1 MNLPRRKC
9 LQLAAGAALPVALA
23 TVTPLMP
30 LFGMLPGSLAADC
43 NAADCGA
50 GQAMAFRQG
59 PYFNYGLPAGWEV
72 AEENNTTLLLQ
83 SREASAY
90 ISVTGI
96 IALKQLLTPEV
107 FAYQRMTAL
116 GLTGVR
122 YAGVVY
128 IIPMADY
135 DSAGVMDVT
144 YTAPTGRMRGLVFSN
159 VATGYNGQI
168 FNRTDGVIALAGA
181 KEGMWDVYSDWLPE
195 AALQAVHTG
204 PNPFDSTPA
213 ASSAAGDAERTNEL
227 VAAHRAWVKRTWD
240 ELVSYRAPR
249 R

>member
-1 MNLPRRKC
+1 MNLPRHKC
-9 LQLAAGAALPVALA
+9 LQLAAAALPAALAVVALP
-23 TVTPLMP
+23 VSPSGILSGG
-30 LFGMLPGSLAADC
+30 FAADC

-50 GQAMAFRQG
+50 GQAMQFRQG
-59 PYFNYGLPAGWEV
+59 PYFNYALPAGWDAV
-72 AEENNTTLLLQ
+72 EENNTTLLLR
-83 SREASAY
+83 SRDGSAY
-90 ISVTGI
+90 IGVTGI
-96 IALKQLLTPEV
+96 TGLKEFLTPEV
-107 FAYQRMTAL
+107 FAYQRMAAL

-122 YAGVVY
+122 YTGVAY

-144 YTAPTGRMRGLVFSN
+144 YTAPIGRMRGLVFSN

-168 FNRTDGVIALAGA
+168 LNRTDGVIALAGA
-181 KEGMWDVYSDWLPE
+181 KEDVWDTYSDWLPE

-204 PNPFDSTPA
+204 PDPFDSTAA
-213 ASSAAGDAERTNEL
+213 ASSPARDVERTNEI

-240 ELVSYRAPR
+240 ELVSYRANR

>member
-9 LQLAAGAALPVALA
+9 LQLGAGAALAAAALR
-23 TVTPLMP
+23 VPLSV
-30 LFGMLPGSLAADC
+30 MLPGSLAADC
-43 NAADCGA
+43 NASDCGS

-59 PYFNYGLPAGWEV
+59 PYFNHALPAGWEV
-72 AEENNTTLLLQ
+72 VEENNTTLLLR
-83 SREASAY
+83 SRDGSAH

-96 IALKQLLTPEV
+96 TGLKQLLTPEV
-107 FAYQRMTAL
+107 LAFQRMTAL

-122 YAGVVY
+122 YTGVVY

-168 FNRTDGVIALAGA
+168 FNRTDGVVTLVGA
-181 KEGMWDVYSDWLPE
+181 KEEMWDSYSDWLPE
-195 AALQAVHTG
+195 AALEAVHTG
-204 PNPFDSTPA
+204 PDPFDSTA
-213 ASSAAGDAERTNEL
+213 ASSMPPPDIERTNEI

-240 ELVSYRAPR
+240 ELVSYRATR

>member
-1 MNLPRRKC
+1 MKLSRRKC
-9 LQLAAGAALPVALA
+9 LQLAAAAALPVALA
-23 TVTPLMP
+23 AVTLLMP
-30 LFGMLPGSLAADC
+30 APGV
-43 NAADCGA
+43 

-59 PYFNYGLPAGWEV
+59 RYFNHALPPGWEV
-72 AEENNTTLLLQ
+72 VEENNTTLLLR
-83 SREASAY
+83 SRDASAH
-90 ISVTGI
+90 ISVMGITG
-96 IALKQLLTPEV
+96 LKQLLTPEV

-116 GLTGVR
+116 GLTDVR
-122 YAGVVY
+122 YTGVVY

-181 KEGMWDVYSDWLPE
+181 KEDVWDAYSDWLPE

-213 ASSAAGDAERTNEL
+213 ASLAVGDAERTNEI

-240 ELVSYRAPR
+240 ELVSYRATR

>member
-9 LQLAAGAALPVALA
+9 LQLAAGAALPAA
-23 TVTPLMP
+23 FAAVTAPLSVVRSGG
-30 LFGMLPGSLAADC
+30 FAADC
-43 NAADCGA
+43 NAANCGR
-50 GQAMAFRQG
+50 GQALAFQEGR
-59 PYFNYGLPAGWEV
+59 YFNYGLPAGWEV
-72 AEENNTTLLLQ
+72 MEENNTTLLLR
-83 SREASAY
+83 SRDGSAH
-90 ISVTGI
+90 ISVTGL
-96 IALKQLLTPEV
+96 AGLKELLTPEV
-107 FAYQRMTAL
+107 FAYQRMAAL
-116 GLTGVR
+116 GLTDVR
-122 YAGVVY
+122 YTGVVY

-144 YTAPTGRMRGLVFSN
+144 YMAPTGRMRGLVFSN

-181 KEGMWDVYSDWLPE
+181 KEDVWDTYSDWLPE

-204 PNPFDSTPA
+204 PDPFDSTA
-213 ASSAAGDAERTNEL
+213 VSSASPAHDVQRTNEI

-240 ELVSYRAPR
+240 ELVSYWATR

>member
-1 MNLPRRKC
+1 MRPS
-9 LQLAAGAALPVALA
+9 GI
-23 TVTPLMP
+23 
-30 LFGMLPGSLAADC
+30 LPGGFAADC
-43 NAADCGA
+43 NAANCGA
-50 GQAMAFRQG
+50 GQAMVFRQG
-59 PYFNYGLPAGWEV
+59 PYFNYALPAGWEV
-72 AEENNTTLLLQ
+72 AEENNTTLLLR
-83 SREASAY
+83 SRDGSAH

-96 IALKQLLTPEV
+96 IGLKHLLTPEV

-116 GLTGVR
+116 GLTDVR
-122 YAGVVY
+122 YTGVVY

-159 VATGYNGQI
+159 VATGYNGQV
-168 FNRTDGVIALAGA
+168 FSRTDGVVTLVGA
-181 KEGMWDVYSDWLPE
+181 KEGIWDTYSDWLPE

-204 PNPFDSTPA
+204 PDPFDSA
-213 ASSAAGDAERTNEL
+213 AARSLPPRDVERTNET

-240 ELVSYRAPR
+240 ELVSYRANR

>member
-50 GQAMAFRQG
+50 GRAMAFRQG
-59 PYFNYGLPAGWEV
+59 RYFNYALPAGWEV
-72 AEENNTTLLLQ
+72 VEENNTTLLLR
-83 SREASAY
+83 SLDGSAH
-90 ISVTGI
+90 IGVTGI
-96 IALKQLLTPEV
+96 TGLKQLLTPEV
-107 FAYQRMTAL
+107 FAYQRMAAL

-122 YAGVVY
+122 YTGVVY

-159 VATGYNGQI
+159 VATGYNGQV
-168 FNRTDGVIALAGA
+168 FNRTDGVITLVGA
-181 KEGMWDVYSDWLPE
+181 KEDIWDTYSDWLPE
-195 AALQAVHTG
+195 AALAAVHTG
-204 PNPFDSTPA
+204 PDPFDSTA
-213 ASSAAGDAERTNEL
+213 AAPLADDERAKEI

-240 ELVSYRAPR
+240 ELVSYRANR